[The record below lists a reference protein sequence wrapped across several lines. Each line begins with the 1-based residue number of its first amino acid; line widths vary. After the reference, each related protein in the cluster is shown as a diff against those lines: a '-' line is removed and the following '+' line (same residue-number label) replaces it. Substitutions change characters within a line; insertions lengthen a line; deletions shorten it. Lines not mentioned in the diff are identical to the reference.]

1 MPTFFDTII
10 AQEGPLRLAVF
21 IGIFLLM
28 VILEFA
34 IPRRDQ
40 KLGRV
45 TRWPSNLGLVI
56 LDTLLIRLLVP
67 TTAVGVALFA
77 QKNNFGVF
85 NFYDFGRTLS
95 VVLSVILLDL
105 AIYGQHVLFHSVP
118 LLWRLHR
125 VHHADTEF
133 DVTTGLRFHPV
144 EIILSLFIKFA
155 VIMCLGVPAVA
166 VVIFEILLNG
176 SAMFNHSNI
185 KLPEWLDKPLRWIV
199 VTPDMHRVHHS
210 SEQIET
216 DSNFGFNLPWWDFI
230 FGTYRA
236 NADKGQLNMVFG
248 IEEFRSPS
256 EQRLD
261 RMLTQPFR
269 TDKNQRLAK

>member
-1 MPTFFDTII
+1 MKSFLETII
-10 AQEGPLRLAVF
+10 AQEGPLRLAFF
-21 IGIFLLM
+21 IGIFLIM
-28 VILEFA
+28 AILEFA

-40 KLGRV
+40 KLLRV
-45 TRWPSNLGLVI
+45 KRWPSNLGLVI

-77 QKNNFGVF
+77 QKINLGLF
-85 NFYDFGRTLS
+85 NLFDFSPILS
-95 VVLSVILLDL
+95 VLLSVILLDL
-105 AIYGQHVLFHSVP
+105 AIYGQHVLFHSVS

-144 EIILSLFIKFA
+144 EIILSLLIKFA
-155 VIMCLGVPAVA
+155 IITCFGIPPVA
-166 VVIFEILLNG
+166 VVIFEILLNV

-185 KLPEWLDKPLRWIV
+185 RLPTWLDNLLRWIV

-210 SEQIET
+210 IEHVEIG
-216 DSNFGFNLPWWDFI
+216 SNFGFSLPWWDFI

-236 NADKGQLNMVFG
+236 DAEKGQLNMVFG
-248 IEEFRSPS
+248 IDEFRSPS

-269 TDKNQRLAK
+269 KDKNQR

>member
-216 DSNFGFNLPWWDFI
+216 DSNFGFNLPWWDYVFR
-230 FGTYRA
+230 TYRTDA
-236 NADKGQLNMVFG
+236 EKGQLHMEFG
-248 IEEFRSPS
+248 IDEFRSPS

-261 RMLTQPFR
+261 KMLTQPFR
-269 TDKNQRLAK
+269 TD